1 MEAEELPAYHGV
13 MLGGR
18 TFTLFHVRGIRISVD
33 WSWFLFLFFV
43 IIFTSRSY
51 ANLLDEPSTSTTP
64 FLLGVLT
71 AVGFFGSIVLHELGH
86 AFAAMRNGIGI
97 TGIQLWIF
105 GGMARMDREADSP
118 GTELK
123 VALAGPLVTLA
134 IFLVLTVGGIAAAGS
149 TAFEDA
155 VLLNRSDDVSGLL
168 AVVAWL
174 AFINL
179 LLLVF
184 NMLPAFPMDGGR
196 VARAIAWWKTGD
208 RTTATRFAANLGRL
222 FGYLFIAGGLFLIL
236 TGDLFGGVW
245 LGLIGM
251 VVNGSARG
259 AAMQTAITSKIDNL
273 SVADVMDREPVAI
286 PGDISVERA
295 LDEYFLRYRWPWFP
309 VVDAAY
315 RFLGLLERDRADEVP
330 EVSRANSNVAD
341 LIDPDQGLF
350 VRDDTPLDSLL
361 SNQNLRRLGALMAVD
376 ADGRLSGVIT
386 VEQVAARYATRL
398 SGRQSLDRMRERTAA
413 LRTCCASGAR

>member
-1 MEAEELPAYHGV
+1 MF
-13 MLGGR
+13 GGR
-18 TFTLFHVRGIRISVD
+18 SFTLFRVRGIRISVD
-33 WSWFLFLFFV
+33 WSWFLILFFV
-43 IIFTSRSY
+43 ILYMTRFFER
-51 ANLLDEPSTSTTP
+51 LLGESSSASTP
-64 FLLGVLT
+64 FLLALLS
-71 AVGFFGSIVLHELGH
+71 AVAFFGSIVLHELGH
-86 AFAAMRNGIGI
+86 AFAARRNGIGI
-97 TGIQLWIF
+97 SGIQLWIF

-123 VALAGPLVTLA
+123 VALAGPLVTLG
-134 IFLVLTVGGIAAAGS
+134 IIVVLTAGGIVAVGAQEFREAAILETDSG
-149 TAFEDA
+149 
-155 VLLNRSDDVSGLL
+155 VSGIVALI
-168 AVVAWL
+168 AWL
-174 AFINL
+174 ATINAFV
-179 LLLVF
+179 LVF
-184 NMLPAFPMDGGR
+184 NLLPAFPMDGGR
-196 VARAIAWWKTGD
+196 VTRAIAWWKTGD
-208 RTTATRFAANLGRL
+208 RTSATRFAANLGRL
-222 FGYLFIAGGLFLIL
+222 FGYLFIAAGFFLIL

-259 AAMQTAITSKIDNL
+259 AAMQTAISSRIDKL

-315 RFLGLLERDRADEVP
+315 RFLGLVERDRADEVP
-330 EVSRANSNVAD
+330 EVSRANSNVSD

-350 VRDDTPLDSLL
+350 IRDDTPLDSLL

-386 VEQVAARYATRL
+386 VEQV
-398 SGRQSLDRMRERTAA
+398 GRA
-413 LRTCCASGAR
+413 LRDASGGA